1 MSGVLLLNKPSG
13 LTSNQSLQT
22 VKRFFG
28 ATKAGHTGTL
38 DPMASG
44 LLPICFGE
52 ATKFSAMLLNADKTY
67 HATLKLGYL
76 SSTGDAEGE
85 IIAVARTKSNNEKLS
100 LSQIQ
105 EIFQTFRGRIKQ
117 IPPMYSA
124 LKFNGKPL
132 YKYARK
138 GEEVERKTREIVIYD
153 LDLDSWIEN
162 EMSIMVRCGTGT
174 YIRTLAEDIGKALG
188 FGGAYLTS
196 LCRNQVGNFSLHQA
210 YKLDQFQ
217 GALSPEHDAYLY
229 PIDSLLQNFPFITL
243 DDPESLFLLQG
254 QFINSKNKIDLPTGT
269 RVRLYDSK
277 GLFLGVG
284 EITETGAIAPKRL
297 ISHKI

>member
-13 LTSNQSLQT
+13 LTSNQSLQII
-22 VKRFFG
+22 KRFFG

-44 LLPICFGE
+44 LLPICLGE

-85 IIAVARTKSNNEKLS
+85 IIAAVSAKLNHEKLS
-100 LSQIQ
+100 LLQVQ
-105 EIFQTFRGRIKQ
+105 EVLQTFKGHVKQ
-117 IPPMYSA
+117 TPPMYSA

-132 YKYARK
+132 YHYARK
-138 GEEVERKTREIVIYD
+138 GKEVERKSRDIVIYD
-153 LDLDSWIEN
+153 LYLDSWMGD
-162 EMSIMVRCGTGT
+162 EMSIVVHCGTGT

-188 FGGAYLTS
+188 WGGAYLTS
-196 LCRNQVGNFSLHQA
+196 LCRSQVGNFRLQQA
-210 YKLDQFQ
+210 YQLDQFQ
-217 GALSPEHDAYLY
+217 GAFSSEYDAYLY
-229 PIDSLLQNFPFITL
+229 PIDSLLRNFPSITL
-243 DDPESLFLLQG
+243 NEAESLFLCQG
-254 QFINSKNKIDLPTGT
+254 QWIRNKHKIDLSGGT
-269 RVRLYDSK
+269 RVKLYDSS
-277 GLFLGVG
+277 GLFFGVG

-297 ISHKI
+297 ISNKI